1 MTKLRILHRDQI
13 ASPERLYRIA
23 QSVGATVDPPD
34 EHSIQL
40 HNTLIVKEGH
50 CHLCDRGS
58 KPVPFVLVN
67 EIGAN
72 Q

>member
-1 MTKLRILHRDQI
+1 MKILHRDQI
-13 ASPERLYRIA
+13 GSPERLYRIA

-34 EHSIQL
+34 KHSIQI

-50 CHLCDRGS
+50 CFLCDRGFQ
-58 KPVPFVLVN
+58 PVPFMLVK